1 MFQWLQRYPHFLEIV
16 YDLTETSLRPF
27 KRWLRP
33 GGRTETV
40 VTAIERAGKRAV
52 FNCKMCGQCVLHS
65 TGMTCPMN
73 CPKHLR
79 NGPCGGVRLD
89 GTCEVKPST
98 PCVWAVA
105 YERSLEMPR
114 YGHEF
119 ARLQPPMNNQL
130 KSTSSWINMFHGI
143 DVDLPVGWMSTDDI
157 LIIRNMEENDANDR

>member
-1 MFQWLQRYPHFLEIV
+1 MFRWLQQYPHFLEIV
-16 YDLTETSLRPF
+16 YDFTETSLRPL

-33 GGRTETV
+33 GGRTEILVTV
-40 VTAIERAGKRAV
+40 IEKAGKRAV

-89 GTCEVKPST
+89 GNCEVKPSM
-98 PCVWAVA
+98 PCVWKVA
-105 YERSLEMPR
+105 YERSLIMPK
-114 YGHEF
+114 YGDEF

-130 KSTSSWINMFHGI
+130 KNTSSWINMLHGI
-143 DVDLPVGWMSTDDI
+143 DVDLPAGWMSTDDI
-157 LIIRNMEENDANDR
+157 PVIRNKETNHADLF

>member
-1 MFQWLQRYPHFLEIV
+1 MFRWLQKYPHFLEIV

-27 KRWLRP
+27 KRWLTP
-33 GGRTETV
+33 GGGTETF

-89 GTCEVKPST
+89 GNCEVKPSM
-98 PCVWAVA
+98 PCVWTVA
-105 YERSLEMPR
+105 YERSLKMPK

-130 KSTSSWINMFHGI
+130 KSTSSWINMVHGI
-143 DVDLPVGWMSTDDI
+143 DVDLPAGWMSTDDI
-157 LIIRNMEENDANDR
+157 PVIRNKEDSHAS